1 MQMYVVSRT
10 DEGKTLRI
18 GLKDSSTTLVEPLIQ
33 ELNENKDVVYSRY
46 IEDHPDL
53 TDPCLE
59 IKVKKGTPEAALKK
73 AAEAV
78 ADYFGKI
85 EERS

>member
-1 MQMYVVSRT
+1 MQMYVVTRS

-33 ELNENKDVVYSRY
+33 ELNADKDVVYSRY

-53 TDPCLE
+53 DDPYLE
-59 IKVKKGTPEAALKK
+59 IKVSSGTPEAALKR
-73 AAEAV
+73 AAETV
-78 ADYFGKI
+78 AAYFSKI
-85 EERS
+85 EE

>member
-1 MQMYVVSRT
+1 MQMYVVTRS

-33 ELNENKDVVYSRY
+33 ELNADKDVVYSRY

-53 TDPCLE
+53 DDPYLE
-59 IKVKKGTPEAALKK
+59 IKVSSGTPEAALKR

-78 ADYFGKI
+78 AAYFSKI
-85 EERS
+85 KE